1 MVVLKGKGKIA
12 SWFSASDAPCSLLAQ
27 LRIQFSTDLRVQ
39 KMFEILL
46 DENSEKEKREK
57 VRTAPALPKLLLF
70 NARGPCE
77 ELKVTFPSPDVIS
90 WRNLSVGSEL
100 CTSPASWAPPAP
112 TSTSQVWEFAGGVLE
127 AGVVLLTCP
136 PASPQQA
143 ANNLIVLGREEA
155 GAERIFQNNGVSLL
169 LQLIETKNA
178 ELILAAVRTLS
189 GMCTGHKARVS
200 SGVLGTFTAL
210 VLHLGSGKSIIGNVY
225 EQRGFILLLLLAGK
239 KMKSYKWHF

>member
-1 MVVLKGKGKIA
+1 M
-12 SWFSASDAPCSLLAQ
+12 
-27 LRIQFSTDLRVQ
+27 
-39 KMFEILL
+39 
-46 DENSEKEKREK
+46 
-57 VRTAPALPKLLLF
+57 
-70 NARGPCE
+70 
-77 ELKVTFPSPDVIS
+77 
-90 WRNLSVGSEL
+90 
-100 CTSPASWAPPAP
+100 
-112 TSTSQVWEFAGGVLE
+112 
-127 AGVVLLTCP
+127 LLTCP

>member
-1 MVVLKGKGKIA
+1 M
-12 SWFSASDAPCSLLAQ
+12 
-27 LRIQFSTDLRVQ
+27 
-39 KMFEILL
+39 
-46 DENSEKEKREK
+46 
-57 VRTAPALPKLLLF
+57 
-70 NARGPCE
+70 
-77 ELKVTFPSPDVIS
+77 
-90 WRNLSVGSEL
+90 
-100 CTSPASWAPPAP
+100 
-112 TSTSQVWEFAGGVLE
+112 
-127 AGVVLLTCP
+127 LLTCP
-136 PASPQQA
+136 LASPHQA

-210 VLHLGSGKSIIGNVY
+210 VLHLGSGKSIVSNVC

-239 KMKSYKWHF
+239 KIEILQMAILTLGKTRQIRKWVNTDQRN